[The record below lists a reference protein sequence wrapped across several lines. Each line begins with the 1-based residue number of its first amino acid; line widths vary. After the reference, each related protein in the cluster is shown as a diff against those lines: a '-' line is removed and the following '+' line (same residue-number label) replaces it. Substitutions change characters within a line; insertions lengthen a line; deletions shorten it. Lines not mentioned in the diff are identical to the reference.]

1 MTNSE
6 FMKILNDDSLE
17 LTVEELENIIEEE
30 LQKDES
36 EMDPDLIE
44 YCLYYINKAESNNGK
59 DEKTEPDTKKPK
71 KHRFGGKAKI
81 LYPQSVADACVQM
94 CREAALLLVAMG
106 VAGIATDEKAKSNAF
121 SFYEDHIRVHFDKP
135 KEDEDSVPGTKI
147 AGKLENYDIT
157 DLKLPATLF
166 SNDCVYNK
174 ITAEIIGEDGVKY
187 LTSVNMGYRTN
198 EISGRA
204 AITKYCSKEIIAP
217 IDFLNTT
224 EKSRTEELSVNGL
237 TVYVVEQNDFSSI
250 TYLDDLTQYMIYFET
265 DFDSVVEI
273 AKTITTAEAQ

>member
-1 MTNSE
+1 MSRIRKSRKSTASAAR
-6 FMKILNDDSLE
+6 K
-17 LTVEELENIIEEE
+17 NI
-30 LQKDES
+30 D
-36 EMDPDLIE
+36 
-44 YCLYYINKAESNNGK
+44 NNRGRA
-59 DEKTEPDTKKPK
+59 
-71 KHRFGGKAKI
+71 H
-81 LYPQSVADACVQM
+81 
-94 CREAALLLVAMG
+94 
-106 VAGIATDEKAKSNAF
+106 IATDEKAKSNAF

-224 EKSRTEELSVNGL
+224 EKSKTEELSVNGL

-273 AKTITTAEAQ
+273 AKTITTANATITKTHIYTALLMGSRFFIHRRAFVKLHGRCKYSAQQKKSAHKKPWAGFVL

>member
-1 MTNSE
+1 
-6 FMKILNDDSLE
+6 
-17 LTVEELENIIEEE
+17 
-30 LQKDES
+30 
-36 EMDPDLIE
+36 MDPDLIE

-71 KHRFGGKAKI
+71 STASAARRKDIDNSRDGGAAACRHGSRGHRNG
-81 LYPQSVADACVQM
+81 
-94 CREAALLLVAMG
+94 RESQKQC
-106 VAGIATDEKAKSNAF
+106 IF
-121 SFYEDHIRVHFDKP
+121 FYEDHIRVHFDKP

-224 EKSRTEELSVNGL
+224 EK
-237 TVYVVEQNDFSSI
+237 
-250 TYLDDLTQYMIYFET
+250 
-265 DFDSVVEI
+265 
-273 AKTITTAEAQ
+273 AEPRSCR